1 MELKELKSSET
12 VEAKNNGL
20 LARIHS
26 KRNEEKNK
34 WITKKENKDK
44 EPPKEWIK
52 KKEEKAKKE
61 WITLSDEAKEK
72 KQDEN
77 RVKKAGGGLTKVA
90 GYKPVMGNNKFGY
103 PSGGVPVKGYKG
115 GGIAVKGFGRAFTKK

>member
-1 MELKELKSSET
+1 MTTESQWIKKKVT
-12 VEAKNNGL
+12 
-20 LARIHS
+20 
-26 KRNEEKNK
+26 EEKNK

-44 EPPKEWIK
+44 EPPKKWIK

>member
-1 MELKELKSSET
+1 MTTESQWIKKK
-12 VEAKNNGL
+12 VK
-20 LARIHS
+20 
-26 KRNEEKNK
+26 EEKNK
-34 WITKKENKDK
+34 WIQKKENKDK
-44 EPPKEWIK
+44 EPPTEWIK
-52 KKEEKAKKE
+52 KKEEKAKQE

-115 GGIAVKGFGRAFTKK
+115 GGIAVKGFGRAFTNR